1 MPAPC
6 RPRRIAPF
14 NPVFA
19 PIPKTSHGTIKR
31 RCRWQRQRSS
41 RPTLQNACS
50 PPRQKTPY
58 SLLWLAA
65 IQIVERMKNLPG
77 LAPKDSFIATEA
89 VERIVGQIGEP
100 QETTCELNIRS
111 NLALGQSQS
120 CSWAR
125 LDCIRDTVRRD
136 LPIRGCIEKRIND
149 LTRDRED
156 LVRLLKLL
164 IKQP

>member
-1 MPAPC
+1 MQVA
-6 RPRRIAPF
+6 ASTL
-14 NPVFA
+14 FA
-19 PIPKTSHGTIKR
+19 PDASECLFTAKTE
-31 RCRWQRQRSS
+31 
-41 RPTLQNACS
+41 
-50 PPRQKTPY
+50 TPH

-65 IQIVERMKNLPG
+65 IQIVEPIKNLPG

-89 VERIVGQIGEP
+89 VERIVGQIAEP
-100 QETTCELNIRS
+100 QETTCEFNIRS

-149 LTRDRED
+149 LTRDRGD
-156 LVRLLKLL
+156 LVRLSKVTDQTTVDCLTTSKCKTKPILF
-164 IKQP
+164 